1 MAKILTD
8 QIHLDTVKSI
18 YGTGSDLEIYHSGAH
33 SFIRDVGTGSLYLQT
48 NGSAIFL
55 QDTDG
60 NAMAQFTDGGGSF
73 LMYNGDLKLSTTST
87 GISITGGGTF
97 TGSLDVDG
105 TESDIAIVGGS
116 MNFKDANDYIRITK
130 ASASAQIGLFRSGSG
145 AGGMYIGAAADGFRL
160 FNDGFAQKLLVDQSG
175 NATFSGTT
183 KATAFLINRT
193 SAAGIG
199 ASLGDINGA
208 ELGPGYLSLSRDDT
222 ADAKQ
227 IVFEKNDTEHSYLQT
242 TSSGLTIGGADATFT
257 GNIDLP
263 DNKRLRFGNQDL
275 QIFHSSMGTGSFIQ
289 ESGPGSLEIYS
300 DTGVNIRSGV
310 LGENFA
316 TFTKDG
322 PIELYYDNSKKFE
335 TTSAGIT
342 VTGNIVVS
350 STVDGRDIASD
361 GSKLDG
367 ISSNA
372 RTGTVTSVSVGT
384 GLDIQNSTTT
394 PSITVDLSELN
405 DIDGDDPQITDF
417 VVVSNEDE
425 SARCNLANTKIALGA
440 DKTQVLLNAN
450 FSDDSSTT
458 SYLYVPYNS
467 TSETTSAQYYVHWAA
482 PGTGKFKR
490 IIMQHVYGSM
500 SSSFTTQLKLTKN
513 ALSTTT
519 SAELTP
525 SNGTT
530 DGTYIQFDPSGSNAS
545 FVKGDRFTIAYQK
558 SSSSKYWRGV
568 AFSVII
574 ELDKI

>member
-1 MAKILTD
+1 MAHFLTD
-8 QIHLDTVKSI
+8 TTFAGGLTIPDYIDHTSDSGTKFGFSADDTFVVR
-18 YGTGSDLEIYHSGAH
+18 T
-33 SFIRDVGTGSLYLQT
+33 
-48 NGSAIFL
+48 
-55 QDTDG
+55 
-60 NAMAQFTDGGGSF
+60 GGSTR
-73 LMYNGDLKLSTTST
+73 LT
-87 GISITGGGTF
+87 
-97 TGSLDVDG
+97 V
-105 TESDIAIVGGS
+105 A
-116 MNFKDANDYIRITK
+116 DA
-130 ASASAQIGLFRSGSG
+130 AS
-145 AGGMYIGAAADGFRL
+145 
-160 FNDGFAQKLLVDQSG
+160 
-175 NATFSGTT
+175 TFSGDVQAAGLYVGAINTSFDFYNNGT
-183 KATAFLINRT
+183 SYFNGTVEVDDSLRQTGGAASSFSGDLTVGDELTVSTISNATADPDKFLCANGSGKLGYRT
-193 SAAGIG
+193 GSQVRSDIG
-199 ASLGDINGA
+199 A
-208 ELGPGYLSLSRDDT
+208 
-222 ADAKQ
+222 
-227 IVFEKNDTEHSYLQT
+227 
-242 TSSGLTIGGADATFT
+242 
-257 GNIDLP
+257 
-263 DNKRLRFGNQDL
+263 
-275 QIFHSSMGTGSFIQ
+275 GT
-289 ESGPGSLEIYS
+289 
-300 DTGVNIRSGV
+300 
-310 LGENFA
+310 
-316 TFTKDG
+316 
-322 PIELYYDNSKKFE
+322 
-335 TTSAGIT
+335 
-342 VTGNIVVS
+342 S
-350 STVDGRDIASD
+350 STV
-361 GSKLDG
+361 
-367 ISSNA
+367 
-372 RTGTVTSVSVGT
+372 GTVTQVSVGT
-384 GLDIQNSTTT
+384 GLDTTSG
-394 PSITVDLSELN
+394 PITTSGTISLDLSELN